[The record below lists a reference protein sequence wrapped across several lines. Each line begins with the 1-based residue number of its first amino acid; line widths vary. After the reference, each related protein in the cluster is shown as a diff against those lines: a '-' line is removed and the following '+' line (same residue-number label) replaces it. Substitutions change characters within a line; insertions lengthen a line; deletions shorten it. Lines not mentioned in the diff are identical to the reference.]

1 MLTLENRQPALDRLR
16 AELLARLGDGVE
28 SLTLRGSAV
37 DGDAVW
43 SGSDIDLIVVASP
56 GQVVGVDYLRHVA
69 AACAVVEET
78 FAIPVS
84 PLVGTWND
92 VRMLLSP
99 VLLKSIAHNGVTLA
113 GRDLLPA
120 FEQEWR
126 KFPAL
131 EIARASLCAMFFQR
145 FAIHQHL
152 LEAGAGPG
160 RDVHWTRSKALWKA
174 FVKVCRFGVWV
185 RTAHEERL
193 ENALL
198 PILEQF
204 DRVYAD
210 VEVEVHPR
218 AAFAA
223 MQAWTPPVEDLTPG
237 IVATC
242 ERLVAATVEGF
253 RRQFHI
259 RDVAPFLYPH

>member
-43 SGSDIDLIVVASP
+43 PGSDIDLIVVAPP
-56 GQVVGVDYLRHVA
+56 GQVVGVDYLRRVA

-99 VLLKSIAHNGVTLA
+99 VLLKSIAHNGATLA

-120 FEQEWR
+120 FEREWR

-152 LEAGAGPG
+152 LGAGARPG
-160 RDVHWTRSKALWKA
+160 DDADWTRSTALWKA
-174 FVKVCRFGVWV
+174 YLKVCRFGVWV
-185 RTAHEERL
+185 RTSHEERL
-193 ENALL
+193 ENALGS
-198 PILEQF
+198 ILEQF
-204 DRVYAD
+204 DRVFAD
-210 VEVEVHPR
+210 VEVEIHPR
-218 AAFAA
+218 AVFAA
-223 MQAWTPPVEDLTPG
+223 MQASTHPAEDLTPA
-237 IVATC
+237 IVAAC
-242 ERLVAATVEGF
+242 ERLVEATVEGF
-253 RRQFHI
+253 RRQFQI
-259 RDVAPFLYPH
+259 RDAAPFLYPH